1 MMISQKDAIEKR
13 MPSENECEEMN
24 NKYGKLEE
32 SIEYAFRDRS
42 ILLHALTHTSYA
54 NENRMGKSGSNE
66 RLEFLGDAVLELA
79 VSEYL
84 FEINK
89 EKQEGDL
96 SKTRARLVCEAAL
109 ANHAEKLNLGEYIL
123 MGKGEESTG
132 GRSRASIISDAL
144 EALIGAIYLDGGF
157 TKAKEFILKFILK
170 DAQSS
175 IFFFDSKTIL
185 QEEVQKE
192 KKTLSYIVLSES
204 GPDHQKEFRVAACI
218 DNKEV
223 GYGAGRGKKS
233 AEQEA
238 AYDALKKL
246 GKVKD

>member
-1 MMISQKDAIEKR
+1 
-13 MPSENECEEMN
+13 MN
-24 NKYGKLEE
+24 TKYLELE
-32 SIEYAFRDRS
+32 RSIEYVFKDKN
-42 ILLHALTHTSYA
+42 ILIHALTHTSYT
-54 NENRMGKSGSNE
+54 NEHRMGKLSSNE

-84 FEINK
+84 YEINK
-89 EKQEGDL
+89 DKQEGEL

-109 ANHAEKLNLGEYIL
+109 ANHAERLHLGEYIF
-123 MGKGEESTG
+123 MGKGEIITG
-132 GRSRASIISDAL
+132 GRTRASIISDAL

-157 TKAKEFILKFILK
+157 ANAKEFVSKFILK

-192 KKTLSYIVLSES
+192 KKTLSYVVISES
-204 GPDHQKEFRVAACI
+204 GPDHHKEFRVAACI
-218 DNKEV
+218 DDLKIGFGV
-223 GYGAGRGKKS
+223 GRGKKS

-246 GKVKD
+246 GKVKN

>member
-1 MMISQKDAIEKR
+1 MSKDYLELEKQIGYVFQ
-13 MPSENECEEMN
+13 
-24 NKYGKLEE
+24 NKKL
-32 SIEYAFRDRS
+32 
-42 ILLHALTHTSYA
+42 LLHALTHTSYA
-54 NENRMGKSGSNE
+54 NENRLGKLSSNE

-89 EKQEGDL
+89 DKQEGEL

-109 ANHAEKLNLGEYIL
+109 AKHAENLLLGEYIL
-123 MGKGEESTG
+123 MGKGEISTG
-132 GRSRASIISDAL
+132 GRTRASITSDTL
-144 EALIGAIYLDGGF
+144 EAMIGAIYLDGGF
-157 TKAKEFILKFILK
+157 ANAKEFVSRFILK

-192 KKTLSYIVLSES
+192 KKVLSYVVLSET
-204 GPDHQKEFRVAACI
+204 GPDHHKEFKVAACI
-218 DNKEV
+218 NDKEI
-223 GYGAGRGKKS
+223 GIGIGRGKKA

-246 GKVKD
+246 GKVKDEYVSKTN